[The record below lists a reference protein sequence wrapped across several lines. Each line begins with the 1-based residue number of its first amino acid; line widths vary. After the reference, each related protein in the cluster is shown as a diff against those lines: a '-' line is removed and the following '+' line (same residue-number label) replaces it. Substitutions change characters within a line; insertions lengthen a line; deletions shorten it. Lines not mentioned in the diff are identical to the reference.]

1 MSKNALNK
9 SQCLYSFFFVV
20 VFYWGQ
26 TKGESETSCSHGV
39 SVHVH
44 RVKNIGKNWRLQWL
58 AKSATPPLIINT
70 SISCNHNLFTTTNLQ
85 TKHCDK
91 LLQVFIK
98 LLNKCLC
105 ITDIIKTIW
114 FDPHCLTSTV
124 SKCP

>member
-1 MSKNALNK
+1 MFNK
-9 SQCLYSFFFVV
+9 SQCLYSFFVVV

-26 TKGESETSCSHGV
+26 TKGESETSCPHGV

-44 RVKNIGKNWRLQWL
+44 RVKEI
-58 AKSATPPLIINT
+58 ATPLLIICTPGVNT

-98 LLNKCLC
+98 LLNECLC
-105 ITDIIKTIW
+105 IN
-114 FDPHCLTSTV
+114 V
-124 SKCP
+124 KCVNGATM